1 MRLKLKL
8 FRPVVCYK
16 ELQGWK
22 WIGTYKSWANFF
34 KFQCYTRKI
43 TKTLLCLL
51 LPDQTCLISSSHL

>member
-8 FRPVVCYK
+8 FRTVVCCK
-16 ELQGWK
+16 EFQGWT

-34 KFQCYTRKI
+34 KFQCYTKKI
-43 TKTLLCLL
+43 TKKLLCLL

>member
-8 FRPVVCYK
+8 FRPVVCCK
-16 ELQGWK
+16 EFQGWT

-43 TKTLLCLL
+43 TKKLLCLL